1 MSGSLEVR
9 VYLAAQPA
17 GQRRR
22 LAAMR
27 QAIRAVVPKAEE
39 GFSYRMPCFR
49 VDGRI
54 LVWYAAFKSHSSLFP
69 IGTAIQRT
77 LKSRLAG
84 YKTSKGTVQFPF
96 DRPLPVS
103 LVKRLV
109 KARLAEVRA
118 AAGT

>member
-9 VYLAAQPA
+9 VYLATQPA

-22 LAAMR
+22 LTAMR
-27 QAIRAVVPKAEE
+27 KAIRTVVPKADE

-69 IGTAIQRT
+69 IGTAIQ
-77 LKSRLAG
+77 KSFKSQLAE
-84 YKTSKGTVQFPF
+84 YKTSKGTVQFPL
-96 DRPLPVS
+96 DRPLPVT
-103 LVKRLV
+103 LLKRLV

-118 AAGT
+118 AAGR

>member
-17 GQRRR
+17 GQRHR
-22 LAAMR
+22 LTAMR
-27 QAIRAVVPKAEE
+27 KAIRAVAPKAEE

-54 LVWYAAFKSHSSLFP
+54 LVWYAAFKSHSSLYP
-69 IGTAIQRT
+69 VGARIQKT
-77 LKSRLAG
+77 FKSQLAG
-84 YKTSKGTVQFPF
+84 YRKSKGTVQFPL

-103 LVKRLV
+103 LLKRLV

-118 AAGT
+118 AAGP